1 MKLYLVQH
9 GKAKDK
15 QEDPDRPLTNEGV
28 RDVRK
33 VGEFLAQNGKPQLD
47 GIYHSGKARARETAE
62 TFAEYLPPGR
72 GVLESDD
79 LSPLDD
85 PAIWKDRL
93 MQAGENLMLVGHLP
107 YMSKIAALLLCGD
120 AEQNVVDFHK
130 GGVVCLGM
138 EEGDEAVWS
147 LCWAVTPE
155 LLN

>member
-15 QEDPDRPLTNEGV
+15 QVDPDRPLTNEGV

-33 VGEFLAQNGKPQLD
+33 VGEFLAQHGKHQLD
-47 GIYHSGKARARETAE
+47 GIYHSGKTRARETAE

-72 GVLESDD
+72 GVFESDD

-85 PAIWKDRL
+85 PAIWEERL
-93 MQAGENLMLVGHLP
+93 MQAGEDLMLVGHLP

-120 AEQNVVDFHK
+120 AEQNVVDFYN
-130 GGVVCLGM
+130 GGVVCLGL
-138 EEGDEAVWS
+138 EDDDEPEWS
-147 LCWAVTPE
+147 LSWAVTPE